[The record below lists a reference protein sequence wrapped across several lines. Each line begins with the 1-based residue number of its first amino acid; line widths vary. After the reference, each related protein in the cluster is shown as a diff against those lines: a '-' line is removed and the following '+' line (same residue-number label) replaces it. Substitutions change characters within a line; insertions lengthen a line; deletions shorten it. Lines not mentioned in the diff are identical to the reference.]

1 MLKTMFP
8 VCASFGPLFIA
19 MGSLFPDRLGSLG
32 FFIAAPGAFMTS
44 AALITIFRALP
55 EKANEPHSPLTNK

>member
-1 MLKTMFP
+1 MLKTCFP

-19 MGSLFPDRLGSLG
+19 MGNLFPNRLGPVGL
-32 FFIAAPGAFMTS
+32 FVAIPGAFMTS

-55 EKANEPHSPLTNK
+55 EKVTEPHSTLTNK